1 MKNNDQHGK
10 FTSPTEVRI
19 VRTLPGPIER
29 VWEYLTQSEKRARWF
44 SGGELEQKAGG
55 RIEFVMVHK
64 NLAPNEK
71 PPAKYAHVQDPGV
84 TFEGR
89 VLRCDPPKLLSFT
102 FGSDDSEVT
111 FELTPQGKDVVLVL
125 THQVRGAEEEA
136 ELTNYAS
143 GWHIHLSHLLS
154 QLEGT
159 PRPAFWAPHHKLLAE
174 YEKLRAAELEAA
186 SSAPAPSAT
195 HRS

>member
-10 FTSPTEVRI
+10 FTGPAEVRI
-19 VRTLPGPIER
+19 VRTLPGPIDR
-29 VWEYLTQSEKRARWF
+29 VWEYLTQPEKRARWLC
-44 SGGELEQKAGG
+44 GGVLEQKAGG
-55 RIEFVMVHK
+55 RVEFAMVHK
-64 NLAPNEK
+64 NLAPNET

-102 FGSDDSEVT
+102 FGSEDSEVT
-111 FELTPQGKDVVLVL
+111 FELTPQGNDVVLVL
-125 THQVRGAEEEA
+125 THRVRGAEEEA

-143 GWHIHLSHLLS
+143 GWHIHLAHLLS

-159 PRPAFWAPHHKLLAE
+159 PRPAFWSEHNRLVAE
-174 YEKLRAAELEAA
+174 YEKLRTVD
-186 SSAPAPSAT
+186 PKQ
-195 HRS
+195 